1 MSATL
6 TRGPPKSAWAPV
18 KYSST
23 PLGGGTTAQGVAY
36 PGGLD
41 LTTPSLRLQPGAL
54 RDCLNFEVAP
64 FGGYRRTDG
73 YERFDG
79 QPSPSSATYT
89 IVQLVGNVANP
100 FTFDQSL
107 FDGPDLLDGGLSP
120 PGHAFVVDT
129 SVLDG
134 PDPLDVGGGGGA
146 VIGLFVT
153 QSVSGATG
161 TIIAI
166 GTIIVDQ
173 GSDFTP
179 GDFSGADFD
188 TSPHPEVSVP
198 YVVLGGVTGIF
209 DSSHDLIGTGGVGV
223 GTATPLTIGID
234 AKSHAIYTALA
245 AEPYR
250 ALIQKVP
257 GEGPVLGVV
266 AMAFRGADNVYA
278 FRANVGR
285 TAALLYRA
293 SSAGWVLVPYLS
305 RVSFTAGG
313 TAVPMDG
320 DTLTQGGVTATIKR
334 VVWQSGSWAGSA
346 AGQFVIAAPTG
357 GNFAAGA
364 ATTTSGATVM
374 LSGALSPITMAAR
387 GRFEFVKC
395 NFSGQ
400 LITRRIYGCDGVNP
414 PFEFDGE
421 TLVPIDTGLSPNAP
435 SHIWFH
441 KNFLFITQDAS
452 LIYCAAG
459 NPFKWSSVDGA
470 GEIATGDT
478 VTGLITLPGSQT
490 TATLGVYLRSNTA
503 FLYGTDPTTFNFVT
517 FNNGIG
523 AAPYSVQNLFDTFFL
538 DDLGVVTLKT
548 TLNWGNFLPSTLT
561 KNILPFIQRERG
573 NLVASAVNREKSQY
587 RLFFRDGYALYCT
600 ILNQQYLGATPMLF
614 PDAFTSI
621 DTTNLITD
629 TEATYA
635 GGANGYVYR
644 LDVGTSFDGAPIP
657 AYIVTAWDALKSP
670 RILKR
675 YRAASIEVQGG
686 SYAEINYG
694 YQIGYNSD
702 QLAQLPGVALP
713 LNLGAVPQ
721 WDAFV
726 WDAFTWDGSG
736 LSPTDIDETG
746 TAENIR
752 VTISSETNYIE
763 SYTVDSVVHH
773 YSMRRGMRV

>member
-18 KYSST
+18 KYSQTS
-23 PLGGGTTAQGVAY
+23 LGGGTTAQGVAY

-64 FGGYRRTDG
+64 FGGYARTDG

-79 QPSPSSATYT
+79 QPSPTAATYV

-107 FDGPDLLDGGLSP
+107 FDGPDLLDGVTVGAP
-120 PGHAFVVDT
+120 FVLDT

-134 PDPLDVGGGGGA
+134 PDLLDGGFGGG
-146 VIGLFVT
+146 VVPGLFVT

-161 TIIAI
+161 TIIA
-166 GTIIVDQ
+166 TV
-173 GSDFTP
+173 
-179 GDFSGADFD
+179 
-188 TSPHPEVSVP
+188 TSPVP
-198 YVVLGGVTGIF
+198 YVVLAQTTGIF
-209 DSSHDLIGTGGVGV
+209 DTSHDLIGTGGVGV
-223 GTATPLTIGID
+223 GTATPLTIIID
-234 AKSHAIYTALA
+234 PRLLA
-245 AEPYR
+245 VYAAAAADLAR
-250 ALIQKVP
+250 ALILKVP

-266 AMAFRGADNVYA
+266 AMAFHGVDHVYA
-278 FRANVGR
+278 FRANIGR

-293 SSAGWVLVPYLS
+293 SPTGWVLVPYLNLI
-305 RVSFTAGG
+305 SFTAGG
-313 TAVPMDG
+313 TAVPRDG
-320 DTLTQGGVTATIKR
+320 DTLTQGGVTATIRR
-334 VVWQSGSWAGSA
+334 VVWQSGAWAGSA
-346 AGQFVIAAPTG
+346 IGQFVIAAPTG
-357 GNFAAGA
+357 GNFVAGA
-364 ATTTSGATVM
+364 ATTTSGATLT
-374 LSGALSPITMAAR
+374 LSGAQAPITMAAR

-421 TLVPIDTGLSPNAP
+421 TLVPIETGLVPNAP

-441 KNFLFITQDAS
+441 KNFLFITQEAS

-459 NPFKWSSVDGA
+459 NPFKWSAVDGA

-490 TATLGVYLRSNTA
+490 TATLGVYLRGNTA

-587 RLFFRDGYALYCT
+587 RLFFSDGYALYCT
-600 ILNQQYLGATPMLF
+600 ILNQQYLGAAPMLF
-614 PDAFTSI
+614 PDVFTSI

-635 GGANGYVYR
+635 AGRNGYVYR
-644 LDVGTSFDGAPIP
+644 LDVGTSFDGAEIP

-686 SYAEINYG
+686 SYARINYG
-694 YQIGYNSD
+694 YQIGYGSTE
-702 QLAQLPGVALP
+702 LAQLPGTELSLRLGVVP
-713 LNLGAVPQ
+713 L
-721 WDAFV
+721 WDAFT

-736 LSPTDIDETG
+736 LTPTDIDETG

-752 VTISSETNYIE
+752 VIISSGTNYIE
-763 SYTVDSVVHH
+763 SYTVDSVIHH